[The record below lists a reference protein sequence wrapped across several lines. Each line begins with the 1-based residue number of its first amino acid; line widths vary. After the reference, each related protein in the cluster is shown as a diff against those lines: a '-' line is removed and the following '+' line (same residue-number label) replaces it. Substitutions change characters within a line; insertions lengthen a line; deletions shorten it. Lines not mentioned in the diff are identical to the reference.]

1 MEPPEGASS
10 RTFPR
15 DSEKGG
21 YSERLFGADAQ
32 ARRSYLP
39 KPKPKAQESSP
50 FVHWD
55 GLQHAAP

>member
-1 MEPPEGASS
+1 MEPPSILSYLSE
-10 RTFPR
+10 

-32 ARRSYLP
+32 TRRSYLP